1 MSHELSGRPE
11 GTGDGGTG
19 VKATAVESISYSGP
33 TLVIKRL
40 DAGTLGGS
48 AEKWAMYVE
57 SFTIEA
63 CLG

>member
-1 MSHELSGRPE
+1 
-11 GTGDGGTG
+11 
-19 VKATAVESISYSGP
+19 VESISYSGP
-33 TLVIKRL
+33 ILVIKRL

-48 AEKWAMYVE
+48 AKKRVMDVG